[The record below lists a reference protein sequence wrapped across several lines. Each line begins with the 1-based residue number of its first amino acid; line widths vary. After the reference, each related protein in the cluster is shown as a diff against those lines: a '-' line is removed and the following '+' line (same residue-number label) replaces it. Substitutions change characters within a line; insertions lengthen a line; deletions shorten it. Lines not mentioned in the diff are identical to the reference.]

1 MTSQQWLV
9 QGKVKNGFECQKNIL
24 IAEQQQQQQRERNV
38 MLT

>member
-24 IAEQQQQQQRERNV
+24 IAASSVENENF